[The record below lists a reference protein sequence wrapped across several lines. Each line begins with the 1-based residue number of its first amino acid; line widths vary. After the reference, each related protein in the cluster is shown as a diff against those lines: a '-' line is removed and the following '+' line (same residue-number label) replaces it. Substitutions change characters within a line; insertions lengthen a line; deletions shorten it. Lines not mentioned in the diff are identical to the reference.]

1 MRVAGFGEPG
11 GPDVLRPM
19 EIATPEAGPGEV
31 RVRVRAAGVQPFDLA
46 VREGWTPPGTPEGFP
61 RVPGNEFAG
70 TVDQA
75 GDGVA
80 DFRPGDEVMGNC
92 RLNAYAEYVVVPAA
106 AVTAKPASM
115 PWEVAGAFP
124 AAVMT
129 PHIALE
135 EMGVG
140 AGDTLL
146 VHAAAGGVGA
156 VAVQLARIAGATV
169 VGTASEANH
178 DYLRSLGAIP
188 VAYGD
193 GLEERIRDAAP
204 GGVDAA
210 LASTRLKA
218 GLLADANAE
227 HDTGRLVPADRAHP
241 IAYAVRGGEIVDLR
255 LDRDTEGGQQNLG
268 PGLEQRRLVATWDL
282 PVVGFRLHHALHY
295 LLNEV
300 YMGAHIDGGKASA
313 GRFYGGEI

>member
-1 MRVAGFGEPG
+1 MRVAGFGAPG
-11 GPDVLRPM
+11 GPDVLRTM

-70 TVDQA
+70 TVDQV

-80 DFRPGDEVMGNC
+80 GFRPGDEVMGNC

-106 AVTAKPASM
+106 AVTAKPAGM
-115 PWEVAGAFP
+115 PWDVAGGFP

-140 AGDTLL
+140 SGDTLL

-156 VAVQLARIAGATV
+156 IAVQLARIAGATV

-193 GLEERIRDAAP
+193 GLEERVRDAAP

-210 LASTRLKA
+210 LDGAGGEALEVSLKLVRDRNRIITLVEHARAAELGVRVTPDKRSSARVAEAARFYAEGRLSLHVRA
-218 GLLADANAE
+218 TFPLDRAADAHRE
-227 HDTGRLVPADRAHP
+227 
-241 IAYAVRGGEIVDLR
+241 
-255 LDRDTEGGQQNLG
+255 
-268 PGLEQRRLVATWDL
+268 VATGHGRGK
-282 PVVGFRLHHALHY
+282 VVLMVPD
-295 LLNEV
+295 E
-300 YMGAHIDGGKASA
+300 
-313 GRFYGGEI
+313 GRDDVA

>member
-1 MRVAGFGEPG
+1 
-11 GPDVLRPM
+11 
-19 EIATPEAGPGEV
+19 
-31 RVRVRAAGVQPFDLA
+31 
-46 VREGWTPPGTPEGFP
+46 
-61 RVPGNEFAG
+61 VPGNEFAG
-70 TVDQA
+70 TVDQV
-75 GDGVA
+75 GYGVA
-80 DFRPGDEVMGNC
+80 GLRPGDEVMGNC

-106 AVTAKPASM
+106 AVTAKPAGM

-188 VAYGD
+188 VSYGEGIAD
-193 GLEERIRDAAP
+193 RVRAAAPQGIDAVYDASGHDVLELSIELRGGTTERIVTIADFRGFELGIFSAGTGRRFGRQLAGYALLAADGQLRVRIDRSFPLSDAA
-204 GGVDAA
+204 
-210 LASTRLKA
+210 KA
-218 GLLADANAE
+218 
-227 HDTGRLVPADRAHP
+227 
-241 IAYAVRGGEIVDLR
+241 
-255 LDRDTEGGQQNLG
+255 QNLSESG
-268 PGLEQRRLVATWDL
+268 HAHGKLVL
-282 PVVGFRLHHALHY
+282 RP
-295 LLNEV
+295 
-300 YMGAHIDGGKASA
+300 
-313 GRFYGGEI
+313 

>member
-1 MRVAGFGEPG
+1 MRVAGFEQPG
-11 GPDVLRPM
+11 GPDVLRVLEVP
-19 EIATPEAGPGEV
+19 APQAGPGQV

-46 VREGWTPPGTPEGFP
+46 VREGWAPPGTPDGFP

-70 TVDQA
+70 TVDQV
-75 GDGVA
+75 GDGVTGV
-80 DFRPGDEVMGNC
+80 RPGDEVMGNC
-92 RLNAYAEYVVVPAA
+92 RLNAYAEYVVVPAE
-106 AVTAKPASM
+106 AVTAKPAGM
-115 PWEVAGAFP
+115 PWDVAGGFP

-178 DYLRSLGAIP
+178 DYLRSLGALP

-210 LASTRLKA
+210 LDGAGGDALEVSLKLVRDRNRIITLVEHARAAELGVRTTPDKRSSARVAQAARFHAEGRLSLHVRA
-218 GLLADANAE
+218 VFPLDRAADAHRE
-227 HDTGRLVPADRAHP
+227 
-241 IAYAVRGGEIVDLR
+241 
-255 LDRDTEGGQQNLG
+255 
-268 PGLEQRRLVATWDL
+268 VATGHGRGKVVLTL
-282 PVVGFRLHHALHY
+282 P
-295 LLNEV
+295 
-300 YMGAHIDGGKASA
+300 DGGRGDVA
-313 GRFYGGEI
+313 